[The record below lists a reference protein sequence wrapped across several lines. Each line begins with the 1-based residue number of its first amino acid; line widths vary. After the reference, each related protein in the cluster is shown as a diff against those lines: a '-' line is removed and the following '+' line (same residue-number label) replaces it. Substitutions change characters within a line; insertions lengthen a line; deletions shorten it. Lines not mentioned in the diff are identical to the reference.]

1 MGTFFYGMTLL
12 LPFQNIILCETN
24 NQSIMKTKNKLGR
37 KIKDFRDFKQITRS
51 ELALKA
57 NLDETQLENI
67 EESGHV
73 PSLGHLIKITRALGV
88 RIGTFLDD
96 QDQIGPVIVKAGASN
111 PALSFSTKDNSARE
125 HLNFY
130 SLAQDKAGRHMEPFI
145 IEIEPSAHS
154 DYKLSSHEGEEFIFV
169 LNGQVEI
176 NYGKDLYLLNEG
188 DSIYLDSI
196 VAHNVHAANNQK
208 AKILGVVYYPL

>member
-1 MGTFFYGMTLL
+1 MV
-12 LPFQNIILCETN
+12 
-24 NQSIMKTKNKLGR
+24 TKKNVGR
-37 KIKDFRDFKQITRS
+37 KIRDFREFKNINRA
-51 ELALKA
+51 ELAIKA
-57 NLDETQLENI
+57 NLDEKQLENI
-67 EESGHV
+67 EEKGIV

-96 QDQIGPVIVKAGASN
+96 QDQIGPVVVKAGSANSG
-111 PALSFSTKDNSARE
+111 LSFSTKNDSSRE

-130 SLAQDKAGRHMEPFI
+130 SLAQDKTGRHMEPFL

-154 DYKLSSHEGEEFIFV
+154 DYKLSSHEGEEFIYV
-169 LNGQVEI
+169 LQGMVEI
-176 NYGKDLYLLNEG
+176 NYGKDIYKLSEG

-196 VAHNVHAANNQK
+196 VAHNVHAAENQK

>member
-1 MGTFFYGMTLL
+1 M
-12 LPFQNIILCETN
+12 E
-24 NQSIMKTKNKLGR
+24 TKNNLGK
-37 KIKDFRDFKQITRS
+37 KIKDFREFKEIGRS

-57 NLDETQLENI
+57 NLDEKQLENI
-67 EESGHV
+67 EEKGIV

-96 QDQIGPVIVKAGASN
+96 EDHNGPVVVHAGSANST
-111 PALSFSTKDNSARE
+111 LSFSTKNDSARE
-125 HLNFY
+125 HLSFY
-130 SLAQDKAGRHMEPFI
+130 SLAQDKAGRHMEPFLVD
-145 IEIEPSAHS
+145 IEPSAHS
-154 DYKLSSHEGEEFIFV
+154 DYKLSSHEGEEFIYV
-169 LNGQVEI
+169 LQGKVEI

-196 VAHNVHAANNQK
+196 VAHNVHAAGNQK